1 MEKSEE
7 LKALSARLQ
16 KIALGISSLQEE
28 IESMI
33 KDRLDILID
42 RNDEEARGGIKA
54 LRALLDLP
62 LHLKAE
68 MEQLEAGLPQEDPD
82 FN

>member
-7 LKALSARLQ
+7 FKVLSTRFQ
-16 KIALGISSLQEE
+16 KIAHSISSLQEE
-28 IESMI
+28 IELMI
-33 KDRLDILID
+33 KERLDILIE

-68 MEQLEAGLPQEDPD
+68 MQQLEAGLPQEDPD
-82 FN
+82 F